1 MKIQCCEHSYIDL
14 SLMAENVYL
23 HKVKA
28 SDSKVS
34 VAYVVAEC
42 TFPSNICFA
51 KLVAVAHSPP
61 PVEAAYS
68 DNFLCIQLPRLCSLH
83 QAFLDVPIQA

>member
-1 MKIQCCEHSYIDL
+1 MYTCI
-14 SLMAENVYL
+14 MAENVYL

-28 SDSKVS
+28 SDSKVY
-34 VAYVVAEC
+34 VAYVVAQC